1 MRRIRAESNPTPTLG
16 TQAPRMRSAPISRP
30 GREKT
35 PETHFAAIVN
45 ANQQHSPPPRP
56 TSPGKIKK
64 NNKNKQ
70 PPPCNDEKEITKG
83 RSRNHLIFLSPVLP
97 ISFYFSPYARA
108 GLLKMLCAAVAVAV
122 GPNGV
127 EEQWIIE

>member
-1 MRRIRAESNPTPTLG
+1 MPTNNT
-16 TQAPRMRSAPISRP
+16 
-30 GREKT
+30 
-35 PETHFAAIVN
+35 
-45 ANQQHSPPPRP
+45 SPPPP
-56 TSPGKIKK
+56 AYFAGENKK

-97 ISFYFSPYARA
+97 IISFYFSPYARA